1 MISFSAFL
9 TELVHSV
16 VGKYIYNFQP
26 FLTRAEVYK
35 SGVTHYF
42 SMKKARE
49 DLGYN
54 PQKYTLDGVTEHFKK
69 NGHGRQKQRSRL
81 LYYLVNIV
89 IGIMFACLLL
99 AWLPGVD
106 TWQVTSSF

>member
-1 MISFSAFL
+1 
-9 TELVHSV
+9 
-16 VGKYIYNFQP
+16 
-26 FLTRAEVYK
+26 
-35 SGVTHYF
+35 
-42 SMKKARE
+42 MKKAHE

-69 NGHGRQKQRSRL
+69 NGHGRQKQHSRL

-99 AWLPGVD
+99 AWLPRVD
-106 TWQVTSSF
+106 T

>member
-1 MISFSAFL
+1 
-9 TELVHSV
+9 
-16 VGKYIYNFQP
+16 
-26 FLTRAEVYK
+26 
-35 SGVTHYF
+35 
-42 SMKKARE
+42 MKKARD

-54 PQKYTLDGVTEHFKK
+54 PQKYTLGGVTEHFKK
-69 NGHGRQKQRSRL
+69 NGHGRQKQHSRL

-99 AWLPGVD
+99 AWLPRVD